1 MLAERLE
8 VMTKEFAQN
17 RDVHYR
23 EQLQAIQIDMN
34 LIMEA
39 NAHGDE
45 PLKSSAEEIEKLVED
60 NVRSGRRAAGPIAP
74 PRAGRIYADFSK
86 EVNDAMEDRDAALS
100 THMVWR
106 FLIFLRLVTKSSTER
121 RRCQDGR
128 IASSPHF
135 SEKAGCRRACRP
147 IEHFA

>member
-39 NAHGDE
+39 NAHGDA
-45 PLKSSAEEIEKLVED
+45 PLRNAPEEIEKLVED
-60 NVRSGRRAAGPIAP
+60 NVRSGRKSFGPIAP

-86 EVNDAMEDRDAALS
+86 EVNDAMEDRDAALA
-100 THMVWR
+100 THMV
-106 FLIFLRLVTKSSTER
+106 
-121 RRCQDGR
+121 
-128 IASSPHF
+128 
-135 SEKAGCRRACRP
+135 
-147 IEHFA
+147 